1 MILYSGL
8 LLLCGIREVL
18 HGSVHIIH
26 RSYRGIVYRH
36 RASFIPPLLL
46 NMFDVYTPFLLV
58 KFQEVPEHALRMSL
72 ERRALRQFEDGAA
85 RGNSYL
91 LAALLHDKP
100 EICLIKVAG
109 VLCYPGLHGRVSGH
123 GCPNRVTLAFCQ

>member
-18 HGSVHIIH
+18 HSSVHIIH
-26 RSYRGIVYRH
+26 RRYRGIVYSY

-46 NMFDVYTPFLLV
+46 NMSDVCTPFRLV

-72 ERRALRQFEDGAA
+72 ERRAL
-85 RGNSYL
+85 
-91 LAALLHDKP
+91 
-100 EICLIKVAG
+100 
-109 VLCYPGLHGRVSGH
+109 GLGQVEKK
-123 GCPNRVTLAFCQ
+123 